1 MIFPDSTIT
10 MKLLG
15 FINNTYKVDGI
26 KNMTRLEG
34 GTSSTKLNITGFEQ
48 NIPQG
53 DTWKEL
59 LNDNEYKDQLTETI
73 KQYVLEFS
81 SRILPRSFFFITT
94 SSEKDYFYFASGNKV
109 TSVCNHEEADT
120 CLVSYASKVDS
131 DVVVVCKDTF
141 VFILMI
147 WAYPKLKITNNWYL
161 KYDHKEFADI
171 RKICSYLGKT
181 LSLNLPKIHALTGC
195 DTTPYFYFTCEFQ
208 SF

>member
-1 MIFPDSTIT
+1 

-15 FINNTYKVDGI
+15 FINDMYKVDGI
-26 KNMTRLEG
+26 KNMTRLER

-48 NIPQG
+48 NMPQG

-59 LNDNEYKDQLTETI
+59 LNDNEYKDQLIETI

-81 SRILPRSFFFITT
+81 SGILPRSIFLLLLQVKKIIFI
-94 SSEKDYFYFASGNKV
+94 SPAGNEV
-109 TSVCNHEEADT
+109 ISVCNHEEADT
-120 CLVSYASKVDS
+120 FLVLYPSKVDS

-141 VFILMI
+141 VLIFMI
-147 WAYPKLKITNNWYL
+147 WAYPKLNITNNRYL
-161 KYDHKEFADI
+161 KYDHKKFADS